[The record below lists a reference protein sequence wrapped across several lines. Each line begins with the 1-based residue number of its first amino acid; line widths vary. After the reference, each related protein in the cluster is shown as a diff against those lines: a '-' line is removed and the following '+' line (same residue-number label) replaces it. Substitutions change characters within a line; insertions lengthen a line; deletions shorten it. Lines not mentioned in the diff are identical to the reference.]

1 MKVKKMRFVRFA
13 LGGKDSF
20 YDTVTESVKHY
31 FESNDISPYANAAMW
46 FKTGVMLVLFFLP
59 YTLIVTGIADTSGFF
74 FFGMWFLMGLGMVGI
89 GTSVMHDANHGTY
102 SANKKVNNL
111 IGHIL
116 EVIGGYAV
124 TWKIQHNVLHHTYTN
139 VSGLDDD
146 IDSIILLRFSPQQK
160 RYWFHRYQ
168 YLYAWFFYMLM
179 TLYWMTVKDYQ
190 QAIIYKQKNLLIKE
204 KVSLKQALFRISIFK
219 IGYYAYI
226 MLLPILIS
234 DMPWY
239 LVVAGF
245 LVMHFTAG
253 LILSCIFQP
262 AHIVETSGFA
272 APVETEG
279 KRKME
284 DSWAI
289 HEVANTSNFA
299 PNNRFLTWFIGG
311 LNFQIEHHLF
321 TDVCHVHYR
330 KLAPIVKSATASYGI
345 PYHEAPSFRNAL
357 LEHARMLKKLGRA

>member
-1 MKVKKMRFVRFA
+1 MKAQKLKNVRFA
-13 LGGKDSF
+13 LSGKDSF
-20 YDTVTESVKHY
+20 YDAVTLSVKNY
-31 FESNDISPYANAAMW
+31 FESNNISPYANGAMW
-46 FKTGVMLVLFFLP
+46 FKTGIMLSLFFIP
-59 YTLIVTGIADTSGFF
+59 YILIVTGVADSSAWF

-102 SANKKVNNL
+102 SANKKVNNF

-146 IDSIILLRFSPQQK
+146 IDSIVLLRFSPQQP

-168 YLYAWFFYMLM
+168 YIYAWFFYMLM
-179 TLYWMTVKDYQ
+179 TLYWMTVKDFQ
-190 QAIIYKQKNLLIKE
+190 QSVQYKQRNLLIKQ

-219 IGYYAYI
+219 IGYYGYI
-226 MLLPILIS
+226 MMLPIMIS

-239 LVVAGF
+239 FVVAGF

-253 LILSCIFQP
+253 FILSCIFQP
-262 AHIVETSGFA
+262 SHIVETSEFA
-272 APVETEG
+272 SPVETDG
-279 KRKME
+279 RKNME
-284 DSWAI
+284 NSWAI
-289 HEVANTSNFA
+289 HEVANTTNFA

-311 LNFQIEHHLF
+311 LNYQIEHHLF
-321 TDVCHVHYR
+321 TDICHVHYR
-330 KLAPIVKSATASYGI
+330 KLAPIVKSATASFGI
-345 PYHEAPSFRNAL
+345 PYNEEPSFRSAL
-357 LEHARMLKKLGRA
+357 WEHARMLKKLGMK

>member
-1 MKVKKMRFVRFA
+1 MAVKKLDVVRFA
-13 LGGKDSF
+13 LGGKDNF
-20 YDTVTESVKHY
+20 YDAVEDSVKNY
-31 FESNDISPYANAAMW
+31 FESNQISPYANSAMW
-46 FKTGVMLVLFFLP
+46 FKTAIMLLLFFGP
-59 YTLIVTGIADTSGFF
+59 YALIVTGIADSSGLF

-102 SANKKVNNL
+102 SANKKVNNW

-139 VSGLDDD
+139 VSGHDDD
-146 IDSIILLRFSPQQK
+146 IDSIVLLRFSPHQP

-179 TLYWMTVKDYQ
+179 TLYWMTVKDFQNAVRYNQ
-190 QAIIYKQKNLLIKE
+190 RDLLIKQ
-204 KVSLKQALFRISIFK
+204 KVSLKQAFFRISIFK
-219 IGYYAYI
+219 IGYYSYI
-226 MLLPILIS
+226 MMLPILIS

-239 LVVAGF
+239 FVVLGF

-262 AHIVETSGFA
+262 AHIVDTSGFA
-272 APVETEG
+272 APIESEG
-279 KRKME
+279 KKKME
-284 DSWAI
+284 NSWAM

-311 LNFQIEHHLF
+311 LNYQIEHHLF
-321 TDVCHVHYR
+321 TEICHVHYPR
-330 KLAPIVKSATASYGI
+330 LAPIVKSATASYGV

-357 LEHARMLKKLGRA
+357 LDHARMLKKLGRA

>member
-1 MKVKKMRFVRFA
+1 MTVKKLNFVRFA
-13 LGGKDSF
+13 LGGQDSF
-20 YDTVTESVKHY
+20 YETVKESVKHY
-31 FESNDISPYANAAMW
+31 FESNAISPYANASMW
-46 FKTGVMLVLFFLP
+46 FKTGVMLALFFLP
-59 YTLIVTGIADTSGFF
+59 YALIVTGIADSSGFF

-111 IGHIL
+111 VGHIL

-146 IDSIILLRFSPQQK
+146 IDSIVLLRFSPQQP

-179 TLYWMTVKDYQ
+179 TLYWMTVKDFQ
-190 QAIIYKQKNLLIKE
+190 NAVRYKQRDLLTKQ
-204 KVSLKQALFRISIFK
+204 KVTLKQALLRISIFK
-219 IGYYAYI
+219 LGYYAYI
-226 MLLPILIS
+226 MMLPIIIS

-239 LVVAGF
+239 FVVAGF
-245 LVMHFTAG
+245 LLMHLTAG

-262 AHIVETSGFA
+262 AHIIETSGFA
-272 APVETEG
+272 APIETDG
-279 KRKME
+279 KSKME

-289 HEVANTSNFA
+289 HEVANTANFA

-330 KLAPIVKSATASYGI
+330 KLAPIVKSITESYGI
-345 PYHEAPSFRNAL
+345 PYHEAPTFRNAL

>member
-1 MKVKKMRFVRFA
+1 MNSVRFA

-20 YDTVTESVKHY
+20 YDSVTESVKNY
-31 FESNDISPYANAAMW
+31 FESNDISPYANGAMW
-46 FKTGVMLVLFFLP
+46 FKTGIMLMLFFLP
-59 YTLIVTGIADTSGFF
+59 YTLIVTGIADSNGFF

-102 SANKKVNNL
+102 SANKKLNNW

-146 IDSIILLRFSPQQK
+146 IDSIVLLRFSPRQP

-179 TLYWMTVKDYQ
+179 TLYWMTVKDFQ
-190 QAIIYKQKNLLIKE
+190 QAIRYKQHNLLIKQ

-219 IGYYAYI
+219 IGYYSYI
-226 MLLPILIS
+226 MLLPILVT
-234 DMPWY
+234 DMSWY
-239 LVVAGF
+239 MVVLGF
-245 LVMHFTAG
+245 VVMHLTAG

-262 AHIVETSGFA
+262 AHIVDSSGFA
-272 APVETEG
+272 APVETDG
-279 KRKME
+279 KIKME

-289 HEVANTSNFA
+289 HEVANTTNFA
-299 PNNRFLTWFIGG
+299 PTNRWLTWFIGG
-311 LNFQIEHHLF
+311 LNYQIEHHLF
-321 TDVCHVHYR
+321 TDICHVHYR
-330 KLAPIVKSATASYGI
+330 KLAPIVKSATASFGI
-345 PYHEAPSFRNAL
+345 PYHSEPSFRSAL
-357 LEHARMLKKLGRA
+357 LEHARMLKKLGRP